1 MYTAMAHIRCVEQEL
16 LRCYIAL
23 LALSSINKWVY
34 WLYTGIIHL
43 TLFLAMS
50 VFVMYQISQPTASL
64 WTTSSV
70 NFTLSYFSMSITCK
84 YFLGI
89 IFFGLFLICLL
100 VNVLLTLLIAG
111 RLISMSQRVK
121 QTLGAHHAKT
131 YTSIASMMIESAVPY
146 SALGIAFIATFATNN
161 PAQNAILPILSQV
174 MVSE

>member
-43 TLFLAMS
+43 TLSLAMS

-64 WTTSSV
+64 WTTSSI

-84 YFLGI
+84 YFSGI
-89 IFFGLFLICLL
+89 IFL
-100 VNVLLTLLIAG
+100 V
-111 RLISMSQRVK
+111 
-121 QTLGAHHAKT
+121 
-131 YTSIASMMIESAVPY
+131 Y
-146 SALGIAFIATFATNN
+146 S
-161 PAQNAILPILSQV
+161 
-174 MVSE
+174 